1 MMTESKSKIISFG
14 SSGVHMAKKLFDL
27 AKEINVKINAKIIII
42 PMEDS
47 VHHSDCVNCKGVYM
61 GMIRKVANLF
71 TIDGQQ
77 IQVGGRKQRK
87 SKRSRKVKSRKLKRK
102 NN

>member
-1 MMTESKSKIISFG
+1 MIDDKFIKEVIFLGVGKIDDYYEMYAALMPF
-14 SSGVHMAKKLFDL
+14 
-27 AKEINVKINAKIIII
+27 IN
-42 PMEDS
+42 EL
-47 VHHSDCVNCKGVYM
+47 
-61 GMIRKVANLF
+61 ANLF